1 MMKYLIKDTTKE
13 EREQIVKKAFV
24 IGTADGRV
32 PTDDAIQLAKKYID
46 GEMELDQIKNE
57 IIKLYNEN
65 I

>member
-1 MMKYLIKDTTKE
+1 MKQALAI
-13 EREQIVKKAFV
+13 AN
-24 IGTADGRV
+24 ADGRV
-32 PTDDAIQLAKKYID
+32 PTDDAIQFAKKYID